1 MLDQFN
7 DSNKSGIFALS
18 KVLDFPEFV
27 KEAHIDPDERA
38 SLPTRAFAD
47 TVNRMFPVHTRAHTW
62 LSAGYFSKYADQ
74 DPGIQKT
81 LDDACKS
88 WGIEPPAMRE
98 PVAKEARYTIN
109 YPDPCNHSSA
119 INNADDL
126 IKVAEDIRA
135 HGRYPLSVRMSVAR
149 QVLRAPE
156 DLQIN
161 LPRGPELHKIAG
173 YGVGLE
179 SAALATLRQRELMSE
194 KSWPACVRGFKEAAE
209 YTRAVA
215 VKGVLSPEFTIKLA
229 GMVDAFDRFSQ
240 AHTRYNQ
247 AFQAPERLFE
257 CTTRDIDDI
266 QDSAVWLSTGNMV
279 SRQLLKTAASRKA
292 LRHMG
297 CDISTD
303 DKLFESIA
311 GLPERRARVLLNAIG
326 E

>member
-38 SLPTRAFAD
+38 SLPTQAFAD
-47 TVNRMFPVHTRAHTW
+47 TVNRRFPVHTRAHTW

-74 DPGIQKT
+74 DPGIQQT

-88 WGIEPPAMRE
+88 WGIEPPVPRE

-109 YPDPCNHSSA
+109 YPAPCNHSSA

-126 IKVAEDIRA
+126 IKVAEDISA

-179 SAALATLRQRELMSE
+179 TTAITVLRQRELMSE
-194 KSWPACVRGFKEAAE
+194 KAWPECAQGFKEASE
-209 YTRAVA
+209 HTRAVA
-215 VKGVLSPEFTIKLA
+215 VKGVLSPEFTTKLA

-240 AHTRYNQ
+240 AHTRYSQN
-247 AFQAPERLFE
+247 FQAPERLFE
-257 CTTRDIDDI
+257 CTTRDIDDV

-279 SRQLLKTAASRKA
+279 SRHSLKTAEARSA

-311 GLPERRARVLLNAIG
+311 ALPERRARVLLNAIG